1 MKFEIEENPTE
12 IKECIQQVREQI
24 FCDKKGV
31 YKIPQDL
38 KIVGYPEEVINSFLD
53 FIAQF
58 DEHQSGIL
66 KNIKEG
72 IFTVECREED
82 EIKNERTRA

>member
-24 FCDKKGV
+24 FVNNVGE

-38 KIVGYPEEVINSFLD
+38 KILDYPEEVINDFLD
-53 FIAQF
+53 FLNEF
-58 DEHQSGIL
+58 DSKQQSIL
-66 KNIKEG
+66 LKQIKCGNI
-72 IFTVECREED
+72 TVVCKED
-82 EIKNERTRA
+82 E

>member
-24 FCDKKGV
+24 FVNNRGE

-38 KIVGYPEEVINSFLD
+38 KIVDYPDEVINGFLD
-53 FIAQF
+53 FLNEF
-58 DEHQSGIL
+58 DLYQQSVLL
-66 KNIKEG
+66 KQIKEG
-72 IFTVECREED
+72 NITVVCTE
-82 EIKNERTRA
+82 